1 MNVIKAK
8 TLDPR
13 VVQTAQQMTGFVTLA
28 SEAVKVDT
36 TYKAI
41 IDNLLGRTLIVDGLK
56 NANDMARAIQYQTRI
71 VTLEGDVVNPGGSMT
86 GAVHNN
92 VKAYSDKKMNCNNCK
107 PS

>member
-1 MNVIKAK
+1 MSSYLMKQQPVKRFNFENEKVRTRHILPLNVIKAK

-56 NANDMARAIQYQTRI
+56 KC
-71 VTLEGDVVNPGGSMT
+71 E
-86 GAVHNN
+86 
-92 VKAYSDKKMNCNNCK
+92 
-107 PS
+107 